1 MPVATVVSC
10 LTISMRLNYT
20 FVVRNASVL
29 TYTLSGDTDVFAA
42 VSSGVVVFPLTP
54 RLQMSMSL

>member
-1 MPVATVVSC
+1 
-10 LTISMRLNYT
+10 MRLNYT
-20 FVVRNASVL
+20 FVVRHASVL